1 MPSYLSADD
10 LGSSLALRDLSDP
23 AQGEHALQLL
33 LAAVTEAL
41 AETWGVPATTV
52 RASPLVAVED
62 NYDRLG
68 FDASAVTRDQRYSRY
83 VSDTVM
89 LRTHTSAMIPPLLRA
104 LAGAG
109 SGGDHDRLH
118 VLPGLVYRRDSIDRT
133 HVGEPHQVDLWR
145 VTSTARMT
153 TADLE
158 GMLGAVVDAV
168 LPGARWRAVPAAHP
182 YTTDGCQLDV
192 QVGHDWLEL
201 AECGL
206 IDPGL
211 LLRSGLD
218 PAVWSGLALG
228 MGLDRALM
236 LRKRIDDIRVLRAS
250 DPRIFEQMADL
261 EPWRPVSS
269 LPAVRRDISVV
280 VDRDD
285 DEETLGD
292 RIRAALGIDAA
303 AIESVRVLATT
314 AGELLPDRARE
325 RLGIREGQ
333 VNALVRIVLRPLDRT
348 LTDEEANILRNRA
361 YLAVHRGP
369 NLELI

>member
-1 MPSYLSADD
+1 MPSYLSSDD
-10 LGSSLALRDLSDP
+10 LGTSLALRDLSDP

-33 LAAVTEAL
+33 LDAVTVSL
-41 AETWGVPATTV
+41 TETWGVPATTV
-52 RASPLVAVED
+52 RSNPLVAVED

-109 SGGDHDRLH
+109 NGDDHDRLY

-145 VTSTARMT
+145 VSNRARMGKPELDGLLS
-153 TADLE
+153 AL
-158 GMLGAVVDAV
+158 VDAV
-168 LPGARWRAVPAAHP
+168 PPGAQWRAVPAVHP
-182 YTTDGCQLDV
+182 YTTDGYQLDV
-192 QVGHDWLEL
+192 RVGGDWLEL

-218 PAVWSGLALG
+218 PSVWSGLALG

-236 LRKRIDDIRVLRAS
+236 LRKQIDDIRMLRAT
-250 DPRIFEQMADL
+250 DPRIEEQMADL
-261 EPWRPVSS
+261 RPWHPVSS
-269 LPAVRRDISVV
+269 MPAVRRDISVV
-280 VDRDD
+280 VDRDN

-292 RIRAALGIDAA
+292 RIRGALGVDAA
-303 AIESVRVLATT
+303 SIESVQVLATT
-314 AGELLPDRARE
+314 AGELLPEGAQK
-325 RLGIREGQ
+325 RLGILAGQ
-333 VNALVRIVLRPLDRT
+333 FNALIRIVLRPLDRT
-348 LTDEEANILRNRA
+348 LTDEEANALRNRA

-369 NLELI
+369 HLELI